1 MPQTIDKKWFLKLL
15 DERQISV
22 RGLARH
28 MDLDA
33 SAVSR
38 MLSGQ
43 RKMQMDEARTIAHFL
58 RAPVSEVMKHAG
70 VSVDLD
76 GLPTRIML
84 AAVIGEDGYVERLKD
99 PRPLPQDVIDKA
111 QAVIRRAGNSHIIAA
126 QIRASK
132 GPLSIWD
139 DAVVLF
145 RPTEIVEPSA
155 IGSLAICRNRDT
167 NQQAMVRVIRAR
179 KTGEA
184 TVQRSDGALK
194 ECTLDTASPVISVIP

>member
-1 MPQTIDKKWFLKLL
+1 MTQTIDKKWFLKLL
-15 DERQISV
+15 EERHQSV

-43 RKMQMDEARTIAHFL
+43 RKMQMEEAKTIAHFL

-76 GLPTRIML
+76 GLPTRVML
-84 AAVIGEDGYVERLKD
+84 AAIIGEDGYIDRLKE
-99 PRPLPQDVIDKA
+99 PRALPQDIIDKA
-111 QAVIRRAGNSHIIAA
+111 QAAISRTGNTQIIAA
-126 QIRASK
+126 QVRASK
-132 GPLSIWD
+132 GPLAIWD
-139 DAVVLF
+139 DAVVLIK
-145 RPTEIVEPSA
+145 PTEIVEPAA
-155 IGSLAICRNRDT
+155 IGALAVCRNRDT
-167 NQQAMVRVIRAR
+167 GQQAMVRLIRAR

-184 TVQRSDGALK
+184 TVQLASGHTK
-194 ECTLDTASPVISVIP
+194 EVVLDTASPVISIIP